1 MKQTSFTG
9 FVLLLACL
17 ALSCGYSAPRSQQTT
32 TKLQFRAFVSQD
44 VSSPFTTAGL
54 IIVDASKD
62 VRALVP
68 MISAGNNPGL
78 MALSPSKRL
87 TLAFS
92 ASNNSITAINNS
104 TESSIGSATLRGPT
118 ESMAVS
124 VDGSTAYAAVSSAPV
139 VGQSPGALEVINLNG
154 GSTTHIPVTSARYLA
169 QSHNGNRILVFSDNS
184 DTVTVIA
191 PSFIGTSMDPRTFV
205 CCFDRPVWGVFSSD
219 DTTAYI
225 MNSGPERG
233 GQVASVQILDLTQ
246 NPPVAGSAVPV
257 PAASIG
263 LLNGSTLYVAGTP
276 PNMSCDSS
284 TAATSCGVLS
294 VVDVGS
300 MSVMNPNPIL
310 ITDGYH
316 SRMEMGSDGQLFI
329 GARTCTNINT
339 SLEVRGC
346 LSIFNTST
354 SNVVIPP
361 DKGDVTGLQA
371 IANRNVVYVVQGG
384 ELRIYDTTTDKLQ
397 STQID
402 ISGQAIDVKEV
413 DF

>member
-62 VRALVP
+62 VRALAP
-68 MISAGNNPGL
+68 TISAGNNPGL
-78 MALSPSKRL
+78 MALSPNKRL

-104 TESSIGSATLRGPT
+104 TQSSIGSATLRGPT

-316 SRMEMGSDGQLFI
+316 SRMEMGSGGQLFI
-329 GARTCTNINT
+329 GARACTNINT
-339 SLEVRGC
+339 SSEVRGC

-361 DKGDVTGLQA
+361 DNGDVTGLQA

-413 DF
+413 DL

>member
-62 VRALVP
+62 VRALAP
-68 MISAGNNPGL
+68 TISAGNNPGL
-78 MALSPSKRL
+78 MALSPNKRL

-104 TESSIGSATLRGPT
+104 TQSSIGSATLRGPT

-154 GSTTHIPVTSARYLA
+154 GSTTHIPVTSARYLV

-276 PNMSCDSS
+276 PNMSCDTS

-316 SRMEMGSDGQLFI
+316 SRMEMGSGGQLFI
-329 GARTCTNINT
+329 GARTCININT

-413 DF
+413 DL

>member
-1 MKQTSFTG
+1 MKQISFTV
-9 FVLLLACL
+9 FVLLLACF
-17 ALSCGYSAPRSQQTT
+17 ALSCGYSAPRNQPTT
-32 TKLQFRAFVSQD
+32 TKLQSRAFVSQD

-54 IIVDASKD
+54 
-62 VRALVP
+62 
-68 MISAGNNPGL
+68 
-78 MALSPSKRL
+78 MALSPNKRL

-92 ASNNSITAINNS
+92 GTYNSITAINNS

-154 GSTTHIPVTSARYLA
+154 GSTTHIPVTSARYLV

-233 GQVASVQILDLTQ
+233 GQVASVQVLDLTQ

-257 PAASIG
+257 QAASIG

-300 MSVMNPNPIL
+300 MSVTNPNPVL

-316 SRMEMGSDGQLFI
+316 SRMEMGSGGQLFI

-339 SLEVRGC
+339 SSEVRGC

-361 DKGDVTGLQA
+361 DNGDVTGLQA

>member
-62 VRALVP
+62 VRALAP
-68 MISAGNNPGL
+68 TISAGNNPGL
-78 MALSPSKRL
+78 MALSPNKRL

-104 TESSIGSATLRGPT
+104 TQSSIGSATLRGPT

-339 SLEVRGC
+339 SSEVRGC
-346 LSIFNTST
+346 LSIFNTSI

>member
-1 MKQTSFTG
+1 MKQISFTV
-9 FVLLLACL
+9 FVLLLACF
-17 ALSCGYSAPRSQQTT
+17 ALSCGYSAPRNQPTT
-32 TKLQFRAFVSQD
+32 TKLQSRAFVSQD
-44 VSSPFTTAGL
+44 VSSPFATAGL

-92 ASNNSITAINNS
+92 GSDNSITAINNS

-154 GSTTHIPVTSARYLA
+154 GSTTHIPVTSARYLV

-300 MSVMNPNPIL
+300 MSVTNPNPVL

-316 SRMEMGSDGQLFI
+316 SRMEMGSGGQLFI
-329 GARTCTNINT
+329 GARACTNINT
-339 SLEVRGC
+339 SSEVRGC

-361 DKGDVTGLQA
+361 DNGDVTGLQA

-413 DF
+413 DL

>member
-1 MKQTSFTG
+1 
-9 FVLLLACL
+9 
-17 ALSCGYSAPRSQQTT
+17 
-32 TKLQFRAFVSQD
+32 
-44 VSSPFTTAGL
+44 
-54 IIVDASKD
+54 
-62 VRALVP
+62 

-92 ASNNSITAINNS
+92 GSDNSITAINNS

-154 GSTTHIPVTSARYLA
+154 GSTTHIPVTSARYLV

-276 PNMSCDSS
+276 PNMSCDSR

-300 MSVMNPNPIL
+300 MSVTNPNPVL

-316 SRMEMGSDGQLFI
+316 SRMEMGSGGQLFI

-339 SLEVRGC
+339 SSEVRGC

-361 DKGDVTGLQA
+361 DNGDVTGLQA